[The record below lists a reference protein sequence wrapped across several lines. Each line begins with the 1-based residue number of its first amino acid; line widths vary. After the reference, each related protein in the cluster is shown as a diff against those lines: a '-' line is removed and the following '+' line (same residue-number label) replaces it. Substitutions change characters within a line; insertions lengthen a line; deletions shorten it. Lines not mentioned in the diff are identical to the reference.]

1 MKPHKTCSKCNLN
14 GKAPDT
20 TLIVSKTPLRL
31 TLGGGGTDLPA
42 YSSKH
47 GGFVVTSAIDK
58 YIYLVVNRRFEESV
72 RVSYSIT
79 EIVEPIG
86 NIKHPVIREALKLLD
101 LQSNL
106 EIISIAEVPAET
118 GLGSSSTFTVGLLH
132 ALHMYKDE
140 QLSRQVLAEEACRL
154 QMDILKEPC
163 GYQDTFIATFGGFV
177 CLDIQPSGHVGVSH
191 LKIPEEAIRE
201 LENNLVFFYTGIKR
215 RSSSVLN
222 DQGVAVSKD
231 GSEQLEAMHQI
242 KAIGYKVK
250 AALERG
256 DIAEFGRLQNEHWM
270 VKKRTS
276 NAISSGLIDK
286 WYDLGIQNGA
296 LGGKLM
302 GAGGGG
308 FLMFYCENGR
318 DKLRKTMAKEGLREV
333 AFGFEADGSKI
344 SLHL

>member
-1 MKPHKTCSKCNLN
+1 
-14 GKAPDT
+14 
-20 TLIVSKTPLRL
+20 L

-42 YSSKH
+42 YSSKY

-58 YIYLVVNRRFEESV
+58 YIYLVVNRRFEEPI

-86 NIKHPVIREALKLLD
+86 KIKHPVIREALRMLD
-101 LQSNL
+101 LKSNL

-118 GLGSSSTFTVGLLH
+118 GLGSSSSFTVGLLH

-140 QLSRQVLAEEACRL
+140 HLSRQMLAEEACRL
-154 QMDILKEPC
+154 QIDILKEPC
-163 GYQDTFIATFGGFV
+163 GFQDTFIATYGGFI
-177 CLDIQPSGHVGVSH
+177 CLDIQTSGQVIVSH
-191 LKIPEEAIRE
+191 LRIPDEAIRE

-215 RSSSVLN
+215 SSSTVLN
-222 DQGVAVSKD
+222 DQGAAVSQD
-231 GSEQLEAMHQI
+231 GSKELEAMHEV
-242 KAIGYKVK
+242 KGIGYKIK
-250 AALERG
+250 HALESG
-256 DIAEFGRLQNEHWM
+256 NISEFGRLQHEHWI

-276 NAISSGLIDK
+276 SAISNGLFDK
-286 WYDLGIQNGA
+286 WYDLGIKNGA

-308 FLMFYCENGR
+308 FLMFYCDNGR
-318 DKLRKTMAKEGLREV
+318 DKLRKAMAKEGLREV
-333 AFGFEADGSKI
+333 AFGFEPDGSKI

>member
-1 MKPHKTCSKCNLN
+1 M
-14 GKAPDT
+14 
-20 TLIVSKTPLRL
+20 IVSKTPLRL

-42 YSSKH
+42 YCSQH

-58 YIYLVVNRRFEESV
+58 YIYLVINRRFEEPV

-86 NIKHPVIREALKLLD
+86 SIKHPVIREALEMLD
-101 LQSNL
+101 LRSNL

-118 GLGSSSTFTVGLLH
+118 GLGSSSSFTVGLLH

-140 QLSRQVLAEEACRL
+140 HLSRQVLAEEACRL

-163 GYQDTFIATFGGFV
+163 GYQDTFIAAYGGLV
-177 CLDIQPSGHVGVSH
+177 CLDIAKDGKVNVSS
-191 LKIPEEAIRE
+191 LKISDEAMRE

-215 RSSSVLN
+215 SSSSVLK
-222 DQGVAVSKD
+222 DQGNAVK
-231 GSEQLEAMHQI
+231 EQGTQLDAMHEV

-250 AALERG
+250 HALENG
-256 DIAEFGRLQNEHWM
+256 DINQFGRLQHEHWL

-276 NAISSGLIDK
+276 PVISTGLIDK
-286 WYDLGIQNGA
+286 WYELGLKNGA

-318 DKLRKTMAKEGLREV
+318 DSLRKAMAKEGLREI
-333 AFGFEADGSKI
+333 AFDFEADGSKI
-344 SLHL
+344 SLNL